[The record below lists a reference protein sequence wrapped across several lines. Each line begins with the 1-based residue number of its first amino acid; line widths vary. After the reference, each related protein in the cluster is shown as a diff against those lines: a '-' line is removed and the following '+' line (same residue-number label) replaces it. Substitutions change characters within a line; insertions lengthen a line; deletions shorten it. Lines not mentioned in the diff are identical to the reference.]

1 MLDSTKTTEVTFQYN
16 IDELYF
22 LSIAFNIFSDHF
34 VHVNPKYQYQKTEVH
49 QNQIAL
55 ILHN

>member
-34 VHVNPKYQYQKTEVH
+34 VHVNPKYQYQ
-49 QNQIAL
+49 
-55 ILHN
+55 